1 MSQSYQEGYAL
12 SDESLQF
19 GGSEV
24 GVGDFRRDR
33 GASEDMAM
41 VEEPLERKKK

>member
-1 MSQSYQEGYAL
+1 V

-19 GGSEV
+19 GGSEM

-33 GASEDMAM
+33 GASEDMVM
-41 VEEPLERKKK
+41 VEEPVRKK